1 LNNLAAEMISAKAL
15 QTDKLCVGDVCVT
28 GGQLKELLDKNG
40 ISSSTEDS
48 PPITEDSPP
57 SATSDVG
64 NPDVPLPA
72 IDTEPPILTLQG
84 NNPAIVIVGSVYGDL
99 GVVVTDN
106 VDRNL
111 GYEVW
116 RNGELLGRNLSG
128 VSVDT
133 SIAGE
138 YSIDYVAMDQAGN
151 TATST
156 RTIIV
161 EEQSP
166 VEQAPLEQPS
176 EPAPAEPA
184 PALESPIVGE
194 PAPESIPMPAGE
206 QPLI

>member
-1 LNNLAAEMISAKAL
+1 LNNLAAEMISVKAL

-57 SATSDVG
+57 SASLPPASDL
-64 NPDVPLPA
+64 PDPD
-72 IDTEPPILTLQG
+72 IIPPTITLQG

-99 GVVVTDN
+99 GVVVADN
-106 VDRNL
+106 VDQNL

-116 RNGELLGRNLSG
+116 RDGELLGRNLSG

-138 YSIDYVAMDQAGN
+138 HSIDYAAMDQAGN

-184 PALESPIVGE
+184 PEATTI
-194 PAPESIPMPAGE
+194 
-206 QPLI
+206 